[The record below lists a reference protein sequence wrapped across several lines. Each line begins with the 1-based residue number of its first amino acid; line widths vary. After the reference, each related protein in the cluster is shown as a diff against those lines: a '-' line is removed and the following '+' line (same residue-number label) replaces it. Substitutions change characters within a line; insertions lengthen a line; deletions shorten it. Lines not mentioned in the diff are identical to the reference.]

1 MSYSAIIIVNI
12 GTEAAG
18 KYSLMYYSAIGTLAL
33 LILLIENQD
42 VFLNRGDT
50 FKKTA
55 WMIYRRFLFGVGAY
69 YITDILWGIIESHK
83 MPGLLFADTTVY
95 YLAMAAAILFWTDFS
110 FAYLDDKDRKSGL
123 LLHAGR
129 ITSISIALIDV
140 VNIFTPV
147 LFVVDSSCVYKAL
160 TLRYV
165 MLVVQIIHLLV
176 ISIYAFSVVLR
187 RRGSREQR
195 IRFEAL
201 GGFSIIMAVCLFAQ
215 LWNPY
220 LPLYAIALMLG
231 TAMFRTLV
239 VNNEKEEYRRE
250 LKDASR
256 VKELK
261 DTIISL
267 LNNVPAMTYT
277 KDAETG
283 VYLACNQAFAEY
295 AHKKSPDEVVGLTSE
310 EIFDPETARLSA
322 EDDRMALSMD
332 EPYIF
337 VEDVRDAAGNRRQ
350 LQTTKIKYTDTLGR
364 SCVLGICQDVT
375 DTTRIQRESATTK
388 EAYERAR
395 STGIIHTHIAQALAR
410 GYSDLYYINIETGE
424 FIEYRSDEGGSLREI
439 RRDDNFFEYFAE
451 AAEEYVHHEDRDNV
465 VAAMER
471 KTLLSTLDKDESLVM
486 TFRYLAPDE
495 PIYVTMRVSRLV
507 DDDRF
512 IVMGI
517 TNVDEE
523 MKQKRAADRMIEEQ
537 IAYGRINALAG
548 DFICIYIV
556 DPDTDHY
563 REFNAT
569 TGYETLGVAKEGDD
583 FFGSSRSNAI
593 RLAHPDDQS
602 KVLEAL
608 TKENIL
614 GEIEAHGFFSM
625 RYRIFMEGEPKYI
638 QLKAVMFEEE
648 EGTNL
653 LVGINDIDSQV
664 RREKE
669 YVRNLAQARTE
680 ANVDALTGVKNRHAY
695 LMAEERINMQIRE
708 GQRPEFAVVFFDVND
723 LKKVNDTEGH
733 NAGDKYLQDAC
744 SIVCRVFD
752 HSPVFRVGGDEFA
765 VIAQGSDYEHIDELV
780 AEMNEQNKNAKSNGG
795 IVIACG
801 MARYEGDSDVAS
813 VFERADHSMYGNKT
827 KLKEGIA

>member
-1 MSYSAIIIVNI
+1 
-12 GTEAAG
+12 
-18 KYSLMYYSAIGTLAL
+18 MYYSAIGTLAL

-55 WMIYRRFLFGVGAY
+55 WMIYRRFLFAVGAY
-69 YITDILWGIIESHK
+69 YVTDILWGIIESHK
-83 MPGLLFADTTVY
+83 MPGMFFADTTAY
-95 YLAMAAAILFWTDFS
+95 YLAMAASILFWTDFS
-110 FAYLDDKDRKSGL
+110 FAYIYDNDRKGGL
-123 LLHAGR
+123 VFHAGR
-129 ITSISIALIDV
+129 IISISVALMAV

-165 MLVVQIIHLLV
+165 MLVIQIIHITL
-176 ISIYAFSVVLR
+176 ISIYVFSAVLR

-201 GGFSIIMAVCLFAQ
+201 GGFSVIMAVCLFAQ

-220 LPLYAIALMLG
+220 LPLYAIAFMLG
-231 TAMFRTLV
+231 TAMFRALV

-277 KDAETG
+277 KDAATG

-295 AHKKSPDEVVGLTSE
+295 AHKKNPDEVVGLAAR

-350 LQTTKIKYTDTLGR
+350 LQTTKLKYTDTLGR
-364 SCVLGICQDVT
+364 NCILGICQDVT

-424 FIEYRSDEGGSLREI
+424 YIEYRPDENGTLTEFKRKDDFFGALKQTAGEIIYSEDVESVLEAMDRE
-439 RRDDNFFEYFAE
+439 
-451 AAEEYVHHEDRDNV
+451 
-465 VAAMER
+465 
-471 KTLLSTLDKDESLVM
+471 TLKETLDRNSSLMM
-486 TFRYLAPDE
+486 TFRYQADNE
-495 PIYVTMRVSRLV
+495 PVYVTMKVSRMQ

-512 IVMGI
+512 IVIGI
-517 TNVDEE
+517 TNVDDE
-523 MKQKRAADRMIEEQ
+523 MKQKRAADRMLEEQ
-537 IAYGRINALAG
+537 IAYGRINALSG
-548 DFICIYIV
+548 DYICIYIV
-556 DPDTDHY
+556 DPVNDHY
-563 REFNAT
+563 REFSAS
-569 TGYETLGVAKEGDD
+569 TGYESLGVEKEGDD
-583 FFGSSRSNAI
+583 FFDKSRKNTMEI
-593 RLAHPDDQS
+593 VCPEDRGR
-602 KVLEAL
+602 VVETL
-608 TKENIL
+608 TKEHIMA
-614 GEIEAHGFFSM
+614 EIESHGFFSM
-625 RYRIFMEGEPKYI
+625 RYRIIMEGEPVYI
-638 QLKAVMFEEE
+638 QLKAVMADEED
-648 EGTNL
+648 GKCL
-653 LVGINDIDSQV
+653 LVGINDIDAQV

-680 ANVDALTGVKNRHAY
+680 ANVDALTGVKNRHAF
-695 LMAEERINMQIRE
+695 LMAEERINLQIEE
-708 GQRPEFAVVFFDVND
+708 GQDPEFAVVFFDVND
-723 LKKVNDTEGH
+723 LKKVNDTKGH
-733 NAGDKYLQDAC
+733 NAGDKYLQNAC
-744 SIVCRVFD
+744 KVVCEVFD

-780 AEMNEQNKNAKSNGG
+780 AEMNEYNKKAKADGG

-813 VFERADHSMYGNKT
+813 VFERADHNMYGNKT
-827 KLKEGIA
+827 QLKEGIAGYSHL

>member
-1 MSYSAIIIVNI
+1 
-12 GTEAAG
+12 
-18 KYSLMYYSAIGTLAL
+18 MYYSAIGTLAFL
-33 LILLIENQD
+33 VLLIENQD
-42 VFLNRGDT
+42 VFLNRGHT

-55 WMIYRRFLFGVGAY
+55 WMIYRRFLFAVGAY
-69 YITDILWGIIESHK
+69 YITDILWGIIESRK
-83 MPGLLFADTTVY
+83 IPGLLFADTIVY

-110 FAYLDDKDRKSGL
+110 FAYIYDNDCKGGL
-123 LLHAGR
+123 VFHAGR
-129 ITSISIALIDV
+129 IISISIALVAVI
-140 VNIFTPV
+140 NIFTPV

-160 TLRYV
+160 PLRYA
-165 MLVVQIIHLLV
+165 LLIIQIIHLVL
-176 ISIYAFSVVLR
+176 ISVYAFSVVLR

-201 GGFSIIMAVCLFAQ
+201 GGFSIIMAVCLFVQ

-220 LPLYAIALMLG
+220 LPLYAIAFMLG
-231 TAMFRTLV
+231 TSMFRTLV

-277 KDAETG
+277 KDAATG

-295 AHKKSPDEVVGLTSE
+295 AHKKNPDEVVGLTAR

-350 LQTTKIKYTDTLGR
+350 LQTTKLKYTDTLGR

-439 RRDDNFFEYFAE
+439 RRDDNFFEHFAD
-451 AAEEYVHHEDRDNV
+451 AASEYIHHEDRDNV
-465 VAAMER
+465 IEAMER
-471 KTLLSTLDKDESLVM
+471 KTLISTLDRDESLVM

-495 PIYVTMRVSRLV
+495 PVYVTMRVSRLV

-523 MKQKRAADRMIEEQ
+523 MKQKRAADRMMEEQ

-548 DFICIYIV
+548 DYICIYIV
-556 DPDTDHY
+556 DPDNDHY
-563 REFNAT
+563 REFSAS
-569 TGYETLGVAKEGDD
+569 TGYESLGVAKEGDD
-583 FFGSSRSNAI
+583 FFGTSRKNAMEI
-593 RLAHPDDQS
+593 ACPEDRGRI
-602 KVLEAL
+602 VEAL
-608 TKENIL
+608 TKEHVMA
-614 GEIEAHGFFSM
+614 EIESHGFFSM
-625 RYRIFMEGEPKYI
+625 RYRIIMEGEPVYI
-638 QLKAVMFEEE
+638 QLKAVMVDEED
-648 EGTNL
+648 GKCL
-653 LVGINDIDSQV
+653 LVGINDIDAQV

-680 ANVDALTGVKNRHAY
+680 ASVDALTGVKNRHAF
-695 LMAEERINMQIRE
+695 LMAEERINMQIEE
-708 GQRPEFAVVFFDVND
+708 GQDPEFAVVFFDVND

-744 SIVCRVFD
+744 SIVCKVFD

-780 AEMNEQNKNAKSNGG
+780 AEMNEHNKKAKANGG

-827 KLKEGIA
+827 ELKEGKAG